1 MSGARVAPPRSP
13 WQDWLARLPGPA
25 SGPPPSCQES
35 LQAGAFPP
43 HASYYFPSA
52 ASSVL
57 HPGPP
62 PRLSSV
68 PSSSCPLP
76 DTPFGNQPKAPAG
89 LPGFQRHPFIRD
101 VAFDPGG
108 VEPSRFN
115 DGLHAAFNVEN
126 RLSLRD
132 ITYFVAQSHTPHDR
146 CLRFGP
152 HVTMTPARLAP
163 SLPATALAG
172 RDLHPQDI
180 AGFAQRTRCNLHNR
194 QLSGKLFDAP
204 SGPRHVSY
212 ELVTASLPGS
222 LL

>member
-1 MSGARVAPPRSP
+1 M
-13 WQDWLARLPGPA
+13 
-25 SGPPPSCQES
+25 
-35 LQAGAFPP
+35 
-43 HASYYFPSA
+43 
-52 ASSVL
+52 
-57 HPGPP
+57 
-62 PRLSSV
+62 
-68 PSSSCPLP
+68 PSSGCPLP

-180 AGFAQRTRCNLHNR
+180 AGFAQRTPNEVFASLGPRKGSKTILISRPNFFIGRFKLH
-194 QLSGKLFDAP
+194 LSGSDIRYRTDGQDPTPDSGEYLQARGIFILNATEMPIDFRAIRRGKEDAILTIIP
-204 SGPRHVSY
+204 LEEV
-212 ELVTASLPGS
+212 EEE
-222 LL
+222 